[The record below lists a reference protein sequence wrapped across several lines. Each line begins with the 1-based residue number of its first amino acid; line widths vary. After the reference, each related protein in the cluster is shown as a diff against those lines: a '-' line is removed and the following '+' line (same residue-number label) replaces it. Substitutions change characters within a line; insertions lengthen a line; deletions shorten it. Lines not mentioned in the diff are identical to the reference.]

1 MTLDPVLLE
10 ILATK
15 VAAAAEEISL
25 ALKRS
30 SRSIY
35 VKEAADFGTGLVDL
49 NGKVFGYPA
58 AASVPFFLDA
68 DCRPT
73 IDAVPD
79 LADGDVMITND
90 PYLSEGL
97 ATHVPDLHM
106 VQPYFHGGS
115 IVAYGW
121 CFIHF
126 MDLGGRVPSSISPS
140 NHEIFQEGMRV
151 PPMKVMKRGRINRD
165 FLEFLRANT
174 RTPEQNVADVTV
186 MLGALATGGQ
196 RVADMIERHGV
207 EAFLAAQSELQD
219 YTAAKA
225 RQVLCRVP
233 DGTYEFWD
241 YLDDD
246 YVSRI
251 PVRVRVKVTLK
262 SGRLHF
268 DLTGTDPQ
276 VAAAYNVVT
285 NGRCHEWLT
294 MRLTSFLLTH
304 DPTMAANAGLYRPIS
319 VTNPPGTVLNAAFPD
334 AVGIRHTTARRLND
348 AMTGALLKAAPDMMA
363 APTCGASAPFVLAEY
378 GPEGAGRNV
387 TVLEPM
393 RGGMGALMGKDG
405 VDGRDATL
413 SNMQNHPL
421 ETVESEAG
429 VIIRK
434 YDIRTDSGGAGQWRG
449 GTGQMMTVE
458 FLRDGGIVLAR
469 GMERLRFPPWGVAG
483 AKPAAAFRCLLN
495 RGRRDERVVTKID
508 ELHVN
513 AGDTLTILMPGASGI
528 GDPCL
533 RPPDSVRSDV
543 EQGFV
548 SRQGA
553 ARDYGVVIADDG
565 SVDGAATAK
574 LRSRHRRDNRR
585 ADFDFGREREAWEEV
600 FDDETM
606 LALNRRLME
615 LPKSVRYETRRRIV
629 EAAVPNLPMAGTGSL
644 AEVID
649 DPDAA
654 RARLADALAL
664 SAK

>member
-10 ILATK
+10 IFATK

-49 NGKVFGYPA
+49 KGKVFGYPA

-79 LADGDVMITND
+79 LEDGDVIITND

-106 VQPYFHGGS
+106 IQPYFHKGH

-165 FLEFLRANT
+165 FLEVLRANT
-174 RTPEQNVADVTV
+174 RTPEQNVADVTA
-186 MLGALATGGQ
+186 MQGALATGGR

-207 EAFLAAQSELQD
+207 DAFLAAQSELQD

-225 RQVLCRVP
+225 RQVLRRVP
-233 DGTYEFWD
+233 DGTYVFWD

-246 YVSRI
+246 FVSRI
-251 PVRVRVKVTLK
+251 PVRVRVKVTIND
-262 SGRLHF
+262 GRLHF

-285 NGRCHEWLT
+285 RGRCHEWLT

-304 DPTMAANAGLYRPIS
+304 DPSMAANAGLYRPITC
-319 VTNPPGTVLNAAFPD
+319 TNPPGTILNAQFPD

-378 GPEGAGRNV
+378 GPDGQGRNV

-393 RGGMGALMGKDG
+393 RGGMGALKGKDG

-429 VIIRK
+429 VIIRE

-449 GTGQMMTVE
+449 GTGQMMSVE

-533 RPPDSVRSDV
+533 RPPETVRADV

-553 ARDYGVVIADDG
+553 ASDYGVVIADDG
-565 SVDGAATAK
+565 AVDEAATGT

-606 LALNRRLME
+606 LALNRRLAE
-615 LPKSVRYETRRRIV
+615 LPKSVRYETRRRIF

-644 AEVID
+644 AEAIN

-654 RARLADALAL
+654 RARLAKALAQT
-664 SAK
+664 AG

>member
-174 RTPEQNVADVTV
+174 RTPEQNVADVTA

-196 RVADMIERHGV
+196 RVANMIERHGV

-405 VDGRDATL
+405 VDGRDAT
-413 SNMQNHPL
+413 Q
-421 ETVESEAG
+421 
-429 VIIRK
+429 RC
-434 YDIRTDSGGAGQWRG
+434 RTCR
-449 GTGQMMTVE
+449 TIL
-458 FLRDGGIVLAR
+458 LR
-469 GMERLRFPPWGVAG
+469 RLK
-483 AKPAAAFRCLLN
+483 AKPASSSAN
-495 RGRRDERVVTKID
+495 
-508 ELHVN
+508 
-513 AGDTLTILMPGASGI
+513 TISEPIQEVPASG
-528 GDPCL
+528 
-533 RPPDSVRSDV
+533 V
-543 EQGFV
+543 
-548 SRQGA
+548 A
-553 ARDYGVVIADDG
+553 AP
-565 SVDGAATAK
+565 
-574 LRSRHRRDNRR
+574 
-585 ADFDFGREREAWEEV
+585 GR
-600 FDDETM
+600 
-606 LALNRRLME
+606 
-615 LPKSVRYETRRRIV
+615 
-629 EAAVPNLPMAGTGSL
+629 
-644 AEVID
+644 
-649 DPDAA
+649 
-654 RARLADALAL
+654 
-664 SAK
+664 

>member
-10 ILATK
+10 IFATK

-49 NGKVFGYPA
+49 KGKVFGYPA

-79 LADGDVMITND
+79 LADGDVIITND

-106 VQPYFHGGS
+106 IQPYFHKGRV
-115 IVAYGW
+115 VAYGW

-165 FLEFLRANT
+165 FIEFLRANT
-174 RTPEQNVADVTV
+174 RTPDQNLADVTA
-186 MLGALATGGQ
+186 MLGALATGGR
-196 RVADMIERHGV
+196 RVDDMIERHGID
-207 EAFLAAQSELQD
+207 AFLAAQSELQD
-219 YTAAKA
+219 YTGAKA
-225 RQVLCRVP
+225 CEVLRRVP
-233 DGTYEFWD
+233 DGTYAFWD

-246 YVSRI
+246 FVSRI
-251 PVRVRVKVTLK
+251 PVRVRVEVTIND
-262 SGRLHF
+262 GRLHF

-285 NGRCHEWLT
+285 QGRCHEWLT

-304 DPTMAANAGLYRPIS
+304 DPTMAANAGLYRPITC
-319 VTNPPGTVLNAAFPD
+319 TNPPGTILNAQFPD

-378 GPEGAGRNV
+378 GPDGEGRNV

-393 RGGMGALMGKDG
+393 RGGMGALKGKDG

-421 ETVESEAG
+421 ETVEREAS
-429 VIIRK
+429 VIIRE
-434 YDIRTDSGGAGQWRG
+434 YDIRGDSGGAGQWRG

-528 GDPCL
+528 GDPYL
-533 RPPDSVRSDV
+533 RPPETVRADV

-553 ARDYGVVIADDG
+553 ASDYGVVIADDG
-565 SVDGAATAK
+565 AVDEAATGT
-574 LRSRHRRDNRR
+574 LRSQNRRGNPR

-606 LALNRRLME
+606 LALNRRLAE
-615 LPKSVRYETRRRIV
+615 LPKSVRYETRRRIF

-644 AEVID
+644 AEAINN
-649 DPDAA
+649 PNAA
-654 RARLADALAL
+654 RARLAEALLQTAL
-664 SAK
+664 